1 MVNRKERFK
10 HYLMKKYE
18 LTEEEAEG
26 MVKYLEEQ
34 EREALKQFGER
45 VDLND
50 PDNWA
55 LLLSIGFG
63 VLSALSLVK
72 WLFSLGHSSSTHK
85 KTKKGEEREREE
97 VYF

>member
-1 MVNRKERFK
+1 MMNRRRKIKRWLMER
-10 HYLMKKYE
+10 YE
-18 LTEEEAEG
+18 FTEEEAEG
-26 MVKYLEEQ
+26 AIRYLEEQ